1 VADRRA
7 ERHQATKA
15 EIVAT
20 AWRLAEE
27 RGLTGWALKDVAD
40 VVGMRAPSL
49 YVYFSSKNDLYDAMY
64 ADGYRVMQELID
76 SLERPDDPVEQMR
89 LAARTFIEFGSAS
102 PARYQLLFLR
112 TIPGFEPSAESFAV
126 SMGVLVRMQE
136 VLAAVGAGG
145 PEDLDLW
152 TAMSTGLASQQIS
165 NDPGGT
171 RWLALVDDA
180 VDMFLA
186 ARTPRRRGR

>member
-7 ERHQATKA
+7 ERHQGTKR

-49 YVYFSSKNDLYDAMY
+49 YVYFSSKNDLYDAMF
-64 ADGYRVMQELID
+64 ADGYAALRQLID
-76 SLERPDDPVEQMR
+76 ALERPADPHDEMR
-89 LAARTFIEFGSAS
+89 LAGRTFIEFAAAS

-112 TIPGFEPSAESFAV
+112 TIPGFEPSEESFALALDV
-126 SMGVLVRMQE
+126 LGRMGE
-136 VLAAVGAGG
+136 VLAAVGADR

-152 TAMSTGLASQQIS
+152 TALSTGLASQQIS
-165 NDPGGT
+165 NDPGGS

-186 ARTPRRRGR
+186 ARAPKRRRR